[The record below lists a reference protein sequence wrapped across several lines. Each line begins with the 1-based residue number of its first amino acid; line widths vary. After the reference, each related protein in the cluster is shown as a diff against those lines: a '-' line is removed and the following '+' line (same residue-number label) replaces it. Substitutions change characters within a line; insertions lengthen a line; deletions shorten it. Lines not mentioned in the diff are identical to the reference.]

1 MALDEVKSADQ
12 ERALMAFAWLKLM
25 LRALELKKRRVKWAS
40 LGQWLNMV
48 KQRGK
53 DAVKDL

>member
-1 MALDEVKSADQ
+1 MKFSDRELAEQS
-12 ERALMAFAWLKLM
+12 EALMAFKWLKIM

-40 LGQWLNMV
+40 LGHWLNMV
-48 KQRGK
+48 KKRGQ

>member
-1 MALDEVKSADQ
+1 M
-12 ERALMAFAWLKLM
+12 ERDGSNAMEREALMAFAWLKLM
-25 LRALELKKRRVKWAS
+25 IHALELKKRRVKWVS
-40 LGQWLNMV
+40 LGHWLNMV

>member
-1 MALDEVKSADQ
+1 MDADK
-12 ERALMAFAWLKLM
+12 ETAAFAWLKLM
-25 LRALELKKRRVKWAS
+25 LRALELKKRREKWAS